1 MKKLFLILFLVE
13 PFALIHAQI
22 SLTITD
28 APWSYSKKCI
38 ERTIPNFISIM
49 EMSPQNFENEM
60 KRIGASVRVGQNY
73 CIVASEQLGSGAT
86 LNAPALIFN
95 KCDDLLSVDWYGP
108 INSPAV
114 FMNIMEDIKNHH
126 LQTIDG
132 IRYYGLKYNE
142 KEYTFGFKR
151 VQENNT
157 MFETMTI
164 WKVKR

>member
-1 MKKLFLILFLVE
+1 MKKLVLILFLIE
-13 PFALIHAQI
+13 PFALTYAQI
-22 SLTITD
+22 SLTTTD
-28 APWSYSKKCI
+28 APWAFSKKCVA
-38 ERTIPNFISIM
+38 RTIPNFIAIM

-60 KRIGASVRVGQNY
+60 KRTGASVKVGQNY
-73 CIVASEQLGSGAT
+73 CIEAAEQLGSGAT

-108 INSPAV
+108 VNSPAI
-114 FMNIMEDIKNHH
+114 FMNIMEDIKDHY
-126 LQTIDG
+126 LQTKDG
-132 IRYYGLKYNE
+132 MRYYGLKYNE
-142 KEYTFGFKR
+142 KEYTFRFRR